1 MNGFL
6 IQNADIADLD
16 RLKTNTRDIL
26 IRDGRFEK
34 IAGKIDKKDYPGVT
48 VIDAH
53 NMLALPG
60 FTDSHSHVYQTFIK
74 GPLDNLII
82 TDWLVRLFKFED
94 AMTDEDYYYAT
105 LLSCLSAM
113 RFGTTTINEMGG
125 WEHLDATLQAFEDA
139 GIRTTFGISTTDIP
153 ENEVTPIISVEE
165 ALKRSEIVYEKTHGR
180 NHGLMKASVA
190 PAGLPAVS
198 GKMAVA
204 LKNWANER
212 GLIYHTHLGEGKME
226 TERVAKEYGLN
237 GEAEALQQLGV
248 LDEHTLLAHSIWL
261 SDHELDIIAESKAV
275 PVHCPNT
282 NMKISDGI
290 PKIAQML
297 QRGIPVAM
305 GCDGEASSGTKDMVR
320 EGKAGSYLQKAIT
333 LDPTVMDAG
342 TTFKMM
348 TINGAKALGYDDLGE
363 IKEGYQAD
371 LVLVNME
378 DDLSLTDRDHRI
390 GNLLYAGTG
399 HAVDTVFV
407 AGELKVRNKKIQNF
421 DEQYIISK
429 CNDMIHRLNVR
440 TGYVKESD

>member
-1 MNGFL
+1 MSFL
-6 IQNADIADLD
+6 IKNADVGNLDDLSTSS
-16 RLKTNTRDIL
+16 KDIL
-26 IRDGRFEK
+26 IEGGRFKK
-34 IAGKIDKKDYPGVT
+34 IADHIDPKECPEAT
-48 VIDAH
+48 VIEANH
-53 NMLALPG
+53 MLALPG
-60 FTDSHSHVYQTFIK
+60 FTDCHSHVYQTFIK
-74 GPLDNLII
+74 GPLDDLVI
-82 TDWLVRLFKFED
+82 TDWLVRLFTFED
-94 AMTDEDYYYAT
+94 YMTDEDYYYAT

-125 WEHLDATLQAFEDA
+125 YEHLDATLQAFEDA
-139 GIRTTFGISTTDIP
+139 GIRVTFGISTTDVA
-153 ENEVTPIISVEE
+153 ENEVTPIISVQE
-165 ALKRSEIVYEKTHGR
+165 ALRRSEEVYDKVHGR
-180 NHGLMKASVA
+180 NHGLMRASVA

-198 GKMAVA
+198 AQMAKT
-204 LKNWANER
+204 LKAWANER

-226 TERVAKEYGLN
+226 TERVAKEYGLGGE
-237 GEAEALQQLGV
+237 GEALEYLGI
-248 LDEHTLLAHSIWL
+248 LDEKTLLAHSIWL
-261 SDHELDIIAESKAV
+261 SDHELDIIARTGAI

-320 EGKAGSYLQKAIT
+320 EGKAGSYLQKAVT

-371 LVLVNME
+371 MILVNME

-407 AGELKVRNKKIQNF
+407 AGQLKVRNKKIQHF
-421 DEQYIISK
+421 DEQFILNK
-429 CNDMIHRLNVR
+429 CNELIHKLNVR
-440 TGYVKESD
+440 TGYVKED

>member
-1 MNGFL
+1 MAGY
-6 IQNADIADLD
+6 IIKNADIANFDDLS
-16 RLKTNTRDIL
+16 TVTRDIY
-26 IRDGRFEK
+26 INEGRFEK
-34 IAGKIDKKDYPGVT
+34 IAEKITNSDYPGAT
-48 VIDAH
+48 IINAN

-60 FTDSHSHVYQTFIK
+60 FVDCHSHVCQTFIK
-74 GPLDNLII
+74 GPLDDIVI
-82 TDWLVRLFKFED
+82 TDWLVKLFTLED
-94 AMTDEDYYYAT
+94 YMTDEDCYYAT

-125 WEHLDATLQAFEDA
+125 WEHLDSVLQAFEDA
-139 GIRTTFGISTTDIP
+139 GIRVTFGISTTDLA
-153 ENEVTPIISVEE
+153 ENEATPIIPVEE
-165 ALKRSEIVYEKTHGR
+165 ALRRSEVIYNKVHGR
-180 NHGLMKASVA
+180 NHGLMRASVA

-198 GKMAVA
+198 KDMAQA
-204 LKNWANER
+204 LKKFANER

-226 TERVAKEYGLN
+226 TENVARDYGLN
-237 GEAEALQQLGV
+237 GEAEALKEIGV

-261 SDHELDIIAESKAV
+261 SDHELDLIKEAGSY

-297 QRGIPVAM
+297 KRGIPVAM
-305 GCDGEASSGTKDMVR
+305 GCDGEASSATKDMIR
-320 EGKAGSYLQKAIT
+320 EGRAGSYLQKAVT

-348 TINGAKALGYDDLGE
+348 TVNGARALGYEDLGE
-363 IKEGYQAD
+363 IKEGNLAD

-399 HAVDTVFV
+399 HAVDTVFIQ
-407 AGELKVRNKKIQNF
+407 GELKLRNKKLMHF
-421 DEQYIISK
+421 DEAKIIAK
-429 CNDMIHRLNVR
+429 CNDLIHKLNAKA
-440 TGYVKESD
+440 GYVKE

>member
-1 MNGFL
+1 MSDFL
-6 IQNADIADLD
+6 IRNADVANFDDLTTS
-16 RLKTNTRDIL
+16 RKGIL
-26 IRDGRFEK
+26 IKDGRFEK
-34 IAGKIDKKDYPGVT
+34 IADAIDPALYPDAQ
-48 VIDAH
+48 VIDAKG
-53 NMLALPG
+53 MLAMPG
-60 FTDSHSHVYQTFIK
+60 FTDCHSHVYQTFIK
-74 GPLDNLII
+74 GPLDDLVI
-82 TDWLVRLFKFED
+82 TEWLVRLFTFEEY
-94 AMTDEDYYYAT
+94 MTDEDYYYAT

-125 WEHLDATLQAFEDA
+125 YEHMDATLQAFEDA
-139 GIRTTFGISTTDIP
+139 GIRVTFGISTTDIP

-165 ALKRSEIVYEKTHGR
+165 AIARSEEVYRKCHGR

-198 GKMAVA
+198 GEMAKA
-204 LKNWANER
+204 LKAWANER

-226 TERVAKEYGLN
+226 TERVAKEYGLG
-237 GEAEALQQLGV
+237 GEAEALESLGI
-248 LDEHTLLAHSIWL
+248 LDEKTLLAHSIWL
-261 SDHELDIIAESKAV
+261 SDHEIDIIAKSGAI

-297 QRGIPVAM
+297 EKGIPVAM

-320 EGKAGSYLQKAIT
+320 EGKAGSYLQKAVT

-348 TINGAKALGYDDLGE
+348 TVNGAKALGYDDLGL

-371 LVLVNME
+371 LILVNME

-407 AGELKVRNKKIQNF
+407 AGQLKVRNKKLVDF
-421 DEQYIISK
+421 DEEFILRK
-429 CNDMIHRLNVR
+429 CNDLIHDLNVR
-440 TGYVKESD
+440 TGYVKE

>member
-1 MNGFL
+1 MSDFL
-6 IQNADIADLD
+6 IRNADVADFDDLSTA
-16 RLKTNTRDIL
+16 RKDIY
-26 IRDGRFEK
+26 IKDGRFEK
-34 IAGKIDKKDYPGVT
+34 IADAIDPASCPAAT
-48 VIDAH
+48 VIDAGDK
-53 NMLALPG
+53 LAMPG
-60 FTDSHSHVYQTFIK
+60 FTDCHSHVYQTFIK
-74 GPLDNLII
+74 GPLDDLVI
-82 TDWLVRLFKFED
+82 TEWLVRLFTFEEY
-94 AMTDEDYYYAT
+94 MTDEDYYYAT

-125 WEHLDATLQAFEDA
+125 YEHMDATLKAFEDA
-139 GIRTTFGISTTDIP
+139 GIRVTFGISTTDIP

-165 ALKRSEIVYEKTHGR
+165 AIARSEEVYRKCHGR

-198 GKMAVA
+198 GEMAKA
-204 LKNWANER
+204 LKAWANER

-226 TERVAKEYGLN
+226 TERVAREYGLG
-237 GEAEALQQLGV
+237 GEAEALEQLGI
-248 LDEHTLLAHSIWL
+248 LDDKTLLAHSIWL
-261 SDHELDIIAESKAV
+261 SDKEIDIIAKSGAI

-297 QRGIPVAM
+297 KKGIPVAM

-348 TINGAKALGYDDLGE
+348 TINGAKALGYDDLGM

-371 LVLVNME
+371 LILVNME

-407 AGELKVRNKKIQNF
+407 AGDLKLKDKKLVGF
-421 DEQYIISK
+421 DEDLIIRK
-429 CNDMIHRLNVR
+429 CNDLIHDLNVR
-440 TGYVKESD
+440 TGYVKE